1 MTSSGNAGGAAD
13 KVLSVLEALAGH
25 QRLAE
30 LAAATGLPKS
40 TVHRILQSLVARGF
54 AAADGHG
61 GYLPGP
67 RVLALAG
74 RVMGALDPTRAARP
88 ELEALRDRTGFTVH
102 LGLHDGDRAVYADKI
117 AGPQP
122 YDMRS
127 RVGQSLD
134 LHSTAIGKAIL
145 ARLPDAQVRELAA
158 RTGLPRHTPRTAS
171 GVKPLLAALEQV
183 RVDGYA
189 VDDEENEPGLRCVA
203 AAVTGTEGRVVGAV
217 SASAL
222 VLELPAE
229 RVPALGA
236 QVRAAA
242 ERISASLG
250 SPA

>member
-25 QRLAE
+25 ERLAD
-30 LAAATGLPKS
+30 LAVATGLPKS

-74 RVMGALDPTRAARP
+74 RVMGTLDPARTARP
-88 ELEALRDRTGFTVH
+88 ELQALRDRTGFTVH
-102 LGLHDGDRAVYADKI
+102 LGLRDGDRAVYADKI

-127 RVGQSLD
+127 RIGQSLD

-145 ARLPDAQVRELAA
+145 ARLPAAPVRELAA
-158 RTGLPRHTPRTAS
+158 RTGLPRHTPRTATS
-171 GVKPLLAALEQV
+171 MKALLAALDRV

-203 AAVTGTEGRVVGAV
+203 AAVAGADGAVIGAV

-222 VLELPAE
+222 VLELPDD
-229 RVPALGA
+229 RVSALGA
-236 QVRAAA
+236 EVRASAD
-242 ERISASLG
+242 RISTSLG